1 MNNMNHSFNRGC
13 KSIIFTPCVLAIVFV
28 SLICDTTALLSQ
40 EVSGNYENSAPQ
52 GQLRIHQPEVV
63 TRMLDTYLLQNA
75 ARPGMQG
82 FRVRI
87 FYDLGQQSRTNS
99 VEIQNQFLES
109 HSGMP
114 IYRTFDSPY
123 YKVSVGDFRT
133 RDEALKFLK
142 SITKQY
148 PKAFV
153 VSEWINFPPLN

>member
-1 MNNMNHSFNRGC
+1 MHIVNRGLT
-13 KSIIFTPCVLAIVFV
+13 SIGLKPIVMV
-28 SLICDTTALLSQ
+28 VIAMLCSSLSMWAQ
-40 EVSGNYENSAPQ
+40 ETNGNYPLAVPQ
-52 GQLRIHQPEVV
+52 GQVKVYQSEVI
-63 TRMLDTYLLQNA
+63 TRMLDTYLLHNA

-99 VEIQNQFLES
+99 VDIQNKFLETYP
-109 HSGMP
+109 GMP
-114 IYRTFDSPY
+114 VYRTFDSPY

-153 VSEWINFPPLN
+153 VSEWINFPQLN